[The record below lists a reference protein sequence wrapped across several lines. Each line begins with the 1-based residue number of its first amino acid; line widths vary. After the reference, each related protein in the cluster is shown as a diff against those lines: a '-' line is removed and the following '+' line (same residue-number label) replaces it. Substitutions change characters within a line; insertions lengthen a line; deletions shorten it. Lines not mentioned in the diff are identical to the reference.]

1 LRARWPKRANPLCDP
16 APFAV
21 TSDVHVVLFLWPT
34 KCETASA
41 ATDLGTL
48 GLDSDR
54 LSAATLPAYLK
65 TKRTFWDVR
74 GYR

>member
-1 LRARWPKRANPLCDP
+1 MPSC
-16 APFAV
+16 
-21 TSDVHVVLFLWPT
+21 FLWPT